1 MFFCINKAY
10 VFNNQFITQKMIV
23 ILIGY
28 MASGKSTLGKILSK
42 KLNYKFLDLD
52 NFIENKENDTVS
64 NIFKSK
70 GEIHF
75 RKLETHYLNELLA
88 TKTNLVLS
96 LGGGTPCYGNNMKT
110 ILNAEN
116 TKSIYL
122 KASIPTL
129 ISRLKNEKSTRPL
142 IAHIETDELLA
153 EFIGKHLFERS
164 QFYSLANDI
173 ISTDNKMELEIIE
186 ELVLKLL

>member
-1 MFFCINKAY
+1 
-10 VFNNQFITQKMIV
+10 MIV

-28 MASGKSTLGKILSK
+28 MASGKSTMGRILAK
-42 KLNYKFLDLD
+42 KLNYEFLDLD
-52 NFIENKENDTVS
+52 DYIEKKESSTIKD
-64 NIFKSK
+64 IFKLK

-75 RKLETHYLNELLA
+75 RKLETQYLSELLA

-96 LGGGTPCYGNNMKT
+96 LGGGTPCYSNNMDV
-110 ILNAEN
+110 ILKAPNA
-116 TKSIYL
+116 KSIYL

-129 ISRLKNEKSTRPL
+129 IERLKNEKGKRPL

-164 QFYSLANDI
+164 QFYSLANVTLA
-173 ISTDNKMELEIIE
+173 TDNKTEKDIIE
-186 ELVLKLL
+186 ELVLQLF